1 MQQKGQGKGLE
12 SKLRCSTQY
21 IKKRKQFYTKIH
33 HNCHA
38 SSGAPSLHETL
49 GEPHRHLF
57 FVGARAAP
65 PQTAA
70 HIAHVRNRPC
80 MQVYFIQK
88 VNIMN

>member
-1 MQQKGQGKGLE
+1 MSGEYMQQKGQGKGLE
-12 SKLRCSTQY
+12 SKLRCSAQY

-33 HNCHA
+33 H
-38 SSGAPSLHETL
+38 
-49 GEPHRHLF
+49 
-57 FVGARAAP
+57 VGARAAP